1 MGFKELQKF
10 NEAMLAKQVWR
21 LLDNNDSLFHRFF
34 KAKFFPNGS
43 ILDAKEGNS
52 YFAWKSILK
61 GRDVIKKGLQW
72 RVSNGDS
79 IHIFHDVWLPTPRPQ
94 NVISPYSILDYDAKV
109 PVLIDHDKCCWLES
123 VIDNSFLPHEASL
136 IKAIPLS
143 LDSCEDV
150 LFWPRNSNGLYS
162 VKSGYKLLS
171 EYEMNDGPSSSD
183 LSLTKKVWRG
193 IWNLRIQN
201 RVKSPLWRAG
211 SEALPTRVNL
221 RKRKFLTD
229 DSCPHFNLDKETS
242 FHALWSCSCL
252 CPVWKVHFSWLT
264 KLAVKCTSLLD
275 VIQLSQDH
283 NNLTE
288 LFAMIVA

>member
-1 MGFKELQKF
+1 
-10 NEAMLAKQVWR
+10 MLAKQVWR
-21 LLDNNDSLFHRFF
+21 LLDNNDSLFYRFF

-43 ILDAKEGNS
+43 ILDAKEGNGS
-52 YFAWKSILK
+52 FAWKSILK

-72 RVSNGDS
+72 RVGNGDS

-94 NVISPYSILDYDAKV
+94 KVISSYSPLGYDAKV
-109 PVLIDHDKCCWLES
+109 SVLIDHDKCCWREY
-123 VIDNSFLPHEASL
+123 VIDSSFLAHEASL

-162 VKSGYKLLS
+162 VKSGYKLLL
-171 EYEMNDGPSSSD
+171 ECEMNDGPSSFD
-183 LSLTKKVWRG
+183 LSLTKKVWKG
-193 IWNLRIQN
+193 IWNLKIPN
-201 RVKSPLWRAG
+201 RVKSLLWRAG

-221 RKRKFLTD
+221 RKRKILID
-229 DSCPHFNLDKETS
+229 DSCPHCYLDKETS

-252 CPVWKVHFSWLT
+252 YPVWQVHFSWLT

-275 VIQLSQDH
+275 IIQLSQEH
-283 NNLTE
+283 NNLSE
-288 LFAMIVA
+288 LFAMIVALIWACKN